1 MMTTKLYQID
11 TYLKEWDARILAAK
25 PAPEVPGDSAKQP
38 AGGSAEAS
46 PQTCYL
52 IQLDQTAFFPE
63 GAGRVQSRGDPGE
76 LTGFTGRCIFRRG
89 RTGRRR
95 SDLAHGMPAG
105 SCRRQQ
111 RADRRALHHSVRR
124 LQSPLH
130 S

>member
-25 PAPEVPGDSAKQP
+25 PAPEVPEGSTKQP

-63 GAGRVQSRGDPGE
+63 GGGQGARSRSAPSDRF
-76 LTGFTGRCIFRRG
+76 GF
-89 RTGRRR
+89 R
-95 SDLAHGMPAG
+95 SSLFCH
-105 SCRRQQ
+105 
-111 RADRRALHHSVRR
+111 RRAGGR
-124 LQSPLH
+124 
-130 S
+130 